1 MIRHGDHMTHLVASP
16 DVPTARAGAEN
27 ALRTDEQLRR
37 ILPREMVR
45 GFRPHARRLAQS
57 VISGVRQSVP
67 EYVEPLEGPF
77 AEVLIAAAQ
86 SVILRG
92 IDAIQEPRTPT
103 DDWTPLFRS
112 IGTIECGQGRSLDA
126 LRAAFRVAAAV
137 TTQYVTRYARHY
149 GVATEVLTSLRAV
162 VDVECERLCGL
173 AAEGY
178 ASAESGTSGQ
188 AARRRE
194 RVLHLLLAEP
204 VPDIAA
210 ATEEARALGWPLPDT
225 LVAVVLRRPDDAELT
240 DLGDSVLADLH
251 GPRPCLLAAADDPV
265 LAELPRQLPGWR
277 AAIGP
282 PAPLSDVRSSLHVAR
297 RALDLAERGLLPAEP
312 VIDCAEHR
320 TTLMLFADDLLID
333 NLVERRLAPLAT
345 LTERQ
350 QDRMLIT
357 LQHWLAARGHAGEI
371 AQRLDVHPQTV
382 RYRVNK
388 LQQLFGEQLTD
399 PQSRF
404 ELALATRVRLLRCA
418 ALPQRPQEFVTE

>member
-1 MIRHGDHMTHLVASP
+1 MTNLVASP
-16 DVPTARAGAEN
+16 DIPAARTGADNAVRAGEH
-27 ALRTDEQLRR
+27 LRR
-37 ILPREMVR
+37 MLPREMVR

-57 VISGVRQSVP
+57 IISGVRQSVP
-67 EYVEPLEGPF
+67 EYAEPLEGPF
-77 AEVLIAAAQ
+77 AEVLTAAAQ

-92 IDAIQEPRTPT
+92 IDAILEPKTSSE
-103 DDWTPLFRS
+103 DWTPLFRS

-126 LRAAFRVAAAV
+126 LRAAYRVAASV

-149 GVATEVLTSLRAV
+149 GVATEVLTSLRAII
-162 VDVECERLCGL
+162 DAQCERLCGL

-178 ASAESGTSGQ
+178 ASAASGASSH

-194 RVLHLLLAEP
+194 HVLHLLLAEP
-204 VPDIAA
+204 VPDIAG
-210 ATEEARALGWPLPDT
+210 ATEEARALGQPLPDT
-225 LVAVVLRRPDDAELT
+225 LVAVALRRPDRAEPT
-240 DLGDSVLADLH
+240 YDDLGESVLADLH
-251 GPRPCLLAAADDPV
+251 GPQPCLLVPADDPV
-265 LAELPRQLPGWR
+265 LTELPRHLPGWG

-282 PAPLSDVRSSLHVAR
+282 ATSLTDIRSSLHVAR

-312 VIDCAEHR
+312 VIDCGEHR

-333 NLVERRLAPLAT
+333 NLIERRLAPLAT

-350 QDRMLIT
+350 QERMLVT

-404 ELALATRVRLLRCA
+404 ELALATKVRLLRSA
-418 ALPQRPQEFVTE
+418 ALPTRPEEFVAK

>member
-1 MIRHGDHMTHLVASP
+1 MTNLVASP
-16 DVPTARAGAEN
+16 DVPSARAGTEDA
-27 ALRTDEQLRR
+27 ARTGEQLRR
-37 ILPREMVR
+37 VLPREMVR

-57 VISGVRQSVP
+57 IITGVRQSVP
-67 EYVEPLEGPF
+67 EYTEPLDGPF

-92 IDAIQEPRTPT
+92 IDAILEPKTSS

-112 IGTIECGQGRSLDA
+112 IGTIECGQGRSVDA
-126 LRAAFRVAAAV
+126 LRAAYRVAASV
-137 TTQYVTRYARHY
+137 TKQYVTRYARHY
-149 GVATEVLTSLRAV
+149 GVATEMLTSLSAII
-162 VDVECERLCGL
+162 DAQCERLCVL
-173 AAEGY
+173 AAEGH
-178 ASAESGTSGQ
+178 ANAESGISGQ

-210 ATEEARALGWPLPDT
+210 ATEEARTLRWPMPDT
-225 LVAVVLRRPDDAELT
+225 LAAVALRRTDHADTADASYG
-240 DLGDSVLADLH
+240 DLGESVLADLH
-251 GPRPCLLAAADDPV
+251 GPRPCLLVAADDPV
-265 LAELPRQLPGWR
+265 LADLPRRLPGWQ

-282 PAPLSDVRSSLHVAR
+282 AAPLTDVRSSLHVAH
-297 RALDLAERGLLPAEP
+297 RALDLAERGMLPAEH

-333 NLVERRLAPLAT
+333 NLVERRLAPLAP

-350 QDRMLIT
+350 QERLLVT
-357 LQHWLAARGHAGEI
+357 LQQWLATRGHAGEI
-371 AQRLDVHPQTV
+371 AQRLAIHPQTV

-404 ELALATRVRLLRCA
+404 ELALATRVRLLRSG
-418 ALPQRPQEFVTE
+418 ALPARSPDFVAE